1 MPTIKTPHYKV
12 EIDKDLADL
21 DKKLHKMKASR
32 VFVLVDENTKE
43 HCLPIFHASITH
55 GYEVLEVKS
64 GEVHK
69 TLESCTALWE
79 ELVSRK
85 CDRSSVLI
93 NLGGGVIGDMGG
105 FVAATYMRGIRFIQ
119 MPTTL
124 LSQVDASVGGKLGV
138 DFMGY
143 KNIIGMF
150 QDPDLVFIHTPF
162 LQTLDNKELMSG
174 FAEVIKH
181 GLIQS
186 KSLWETI
193 KVKGTNLQPQEW
205 TKVVTDSVKIKS
217 KITSEDPKEAGIRKI
232 LNFGHTIG
240 HAIESHYLDTDKHL
254 LHGEAVAKG
263 MIAESYLSFKTKR
276 ISIVEMEEINSL
288 LESIYKLPTITPE
301 EELAIMNR
309 MLIDKKNKGGQKLFS
324 LIKGIGN
331 CDYDVVIDDQLIK
344 ESLSF

>member
-1 MPTIKTPHYKV
+1 MPSIKTAHYKV
-12 EIDKDLADL
+12 EIDKDLSEL
-21 DKKLHKMKASR
+21 DIKLYKMKASK

-43 HCLPIFHASITH
+43 HCLPIFHEKITH
-55 GYEVLEVKS
+55 GYELLEVES
-64 GEVHK
+64 GERNK
-69 TLESCTALWE
+69 TLATCTALWE

-162 LQTLDNKELMSG
+162 LQTLDSQELMSG

-193 KVKGTNLQPQEW
+193 KIKGTNLKPEEW
-205 TKVVTDSVKIKS
+205 TKVVTDSIKIKT
-217 KITSEDPKEAGIRKI
+217 KVVTEDPKEGGLRKI

-240 HAIESHYLDTDKHL
+240 HAIESHYLNTEKHL

-263 MIAESYLSFKTKR
+263 MIAESYLSFKTNR
-276 ISIVEMEEINSL
+276 ISVIEMEEINSL
-288 LESIYKLPTITPE
+288 LESIYKLPAITADD
-301 EELAIMNR
+301 ELSIMNR
-309 MLIDKKNKGGQKLFS
+309 MLLDKKNKGGQKLFS
-324 LIKGIGN
+324 LINGIGN
-331 CDYDVVIDDQLIK
+331 CDYDVVVDDQLIK